1 MTGTIIAALIAA
13 AATLAVCLIN
23 NAHQQKRLEAQLQLQ
38 REEAEAQR
46 KLQLQEAEKKH
57 DETIRLIDYKLEQ
70 LTKKVDL
77 HNNAVERLYKV
88 EKQLGIDEEKIKSN
102 KHRIEDLEQF
112 HKP

>member
-1 MTGTIIAALIAA
+1 MIEALIGAGGA
-13 AATLAVCLIN
+13 ILVCLLN
-23 NAHQQKRLEAQLQLQ
+23 NIYQQKRLETQLKQQ

-46 KLQLQEAEKKH
+46 KQQLQAAEKKH

-77 HNNAVERLYKV
+77 HNNAVERLYAV

-102 KHRIEDLEQF
+102 KHRIDDLEQF
-112 HKP
+112 HKG